1 MFKPRP
7 ILNDSSDIDEQRDI
21 SARPTDASNMRS
33 NENWAA
39 ICRRLRAELGE
50 AVFGSWFA
58 RLEMETITEQTAHL
72 SVPTKFLK
80 SWIQAHYAEK
90 LLAAI
95 TTEFHDVKHVAISV
109 RSSSRTTLMRV
120 APAGYAQKNGPE
132 FGNGLSDGGQPQS
145 GLIGAEIAKISSVL
159 THDKVVK
166 TASRDN
172 MEIDVL
178 AGSPLDKRLNFA
190 SFLIGRS
197 NQLAHAAAQN
207 VASAASGEPLAFN
220 PLYIHASVGLGKT
233 HLLQA
238 IAHAAAAT
246 KQRVIY
252 LTAEKF
258 MHVFVC
264 ALKAQTAIAFKDKLR
279 AIDLLVIDDVQF
291 LQGKSI
297 QQEFCH
303 TLNALIDARRQI
315 VIAAD
320 RPPADLES
328 LDERVRSRFAGGL
341 CIEMG
346 ALDEPLRV
354 KLLEARVA
362 AAKLLHPNFDI
373 PAAVIAFVA
382 NVIQTNGRDLDG
394 AVNRL
399 VAHTS
404 LTGMPLSV
412 ETAEAAIRDLVRTRE
427 PKRVKIEEIQKLVA
441 THYNVTRADILSS
454 RRTAN
459 VVRPRQIAM
468 YLAKVLTLRSLPEI
482 GRRFGGRDHTTVLHA
497 VRKIEA
503 LAKSDGKVSEEVDL
517 LKRML
522 VDC

>member
-1 MFKPRP
+1 MLKPRP
-7 ILNDSSDIDEQRDI
+7 INEFNDLNEAAEHAPRVAATRDPSSD
-21 SARPTDASNMRS
+21 
-33 NENWAA
+33 AA
-39 ICRRLRAELGE
+39 WTSICRRLRAELGE
-50 AVFGSWFA
+50 AIFGSWFV
-58 RLEMETITEQTAHL
+58 RLELEVLADETARL

-90 LLAAI
+90 LLSAI
-95 TTEFHDVKHVAISV
+95 RTEFGNVKHIIISV
-109 RSSSRTTLMRV
+109 RSSSRVLQTR
-120 APAGYAQKNGPE
+120 APADFAQKTN
-132 FGNGLSDGGQPQS
+132 SDLGS
-145 GLIGAEIAKISSVL
+145 GFNDGAAQQRPLTGVDALKPSAQTSYEKTSKQRDGAEQ
-159 THDKVVK
+159 
-166 TASRDN
+166 
-172 MEIDVL
+172 DVL
-178 AGSPLDKRLNFA
+178 GGSPLDKRLSFS
-190 SFLIGRS
+190 SFLVGRS
-197 NQLAHAAAQN
+197 NQLAFAAAQN
-207 VASAASGEPLAFN
+207 VAFAAGNDPLSFN
-220 PLYIHASVGLGKT
+220 PLYIHAAVGLGKT

-238 IAHAAAAT
+238 VAHAATLA
-246 KQRVIY
+246 KRRVIY

-258 MHVFVC
+258 MHGFVC
-264 ALKAQTAIAFKDKLR
+264 ALKAQTAIAFKEKLR

-320 RPPADLES
+320 RPPSELES

-354 KLLEARVA
+354 KLLEARVV
-362 AAKLLHPNFDI
+362 AAKLLHPNFDL
-373 PAAVIAFVA
+373 PSPVIAYVA
-382 NVIQTNGRDLDG
+382 SVIQTNGRDLDG

-399 VAHTS
+399 VAHAS
-404 LTGMPLSV
+404 LTGQPLCI
-412 ETAEAAIRDLVRTRE
+412 ETAEPVIRDLIRTRE

-441 THYNVTRADILSS
+441 SHYNVTRADILSA

-468 YLAKVLTLRSLPEI
+468 YLAKVLTPRSLPEI

-503 LAKSDGKVSEEVDL
+503 LAKADGKLSEEVDL

-522 VDC
+522 VEN